1 MNGDIHSETLAPK
14 PRLLAGLSRLSSE
27 VGVFLADTLLVFYLF
42 VIASYGYSRVA
53 FGEGVY
59 LLVPWWVLVAVVV
72 EAAVL
77 WETFG
82 TSVAMKAT
90 GTVLASKNGSP
101 ARPGARLRRLLA
113 WHVSF
118 LPVVGILSTLWDADH
133 LAWHDRWSDSRFT
146 KVEGSSLRVRW
157 YKTSWGI
164 VTLCALLLT
173 LAAGFSITKIDL
185 HALFTGAR
193 NTAIVW
199 RRLFRPDWSIL
210 SNGLGLLIVTLFMA
224 LMATLFGIVVS
235 APLSFLAARNLMR
248 GLVGRFIYTIVRAV
262 MSIIRSIEPIVW
274 AIIFVVWVRLGA
286 FPGVLALF
294 VHSVADLV
302 KLYSERLESIDP
314 GPVEAITAT
323 GANRIQVIR
332 YGIVPQIINPYLS
345 FTLYRW
351 DINVRMATIIG
362 VVGGGGIGQNLFDYI
377 RQWEWEQAGML
388 MLLIIVAV
396 WAIDYLS
403 SRLRA
408 KLE

>member
-1 MNGDIHSETLAPK
+1 MDSDLHSPSFAPR
-14 PRLLAGLSRLSSE
+14 PRLLAGLQRLLLE
-27 VGVFLADTLLVFYLF
+27 VGVFLSDALLVFYLW
-42 VIASYGYSRVA
+42 VIGSYCYSRIA
-53 FGEGVY
+53 FGEGTY
-59 LLVPWWVLVAVVV
+59 FLVPGWVLLLCVV
-72 EAAVL
+72 EGALL

-82 TSVAMKAT
+82 TSLAMRVSGVT
-90 GTVLASKNGSP
+90 LAARDGCP
-101 ARPGARLRRLLA
+101 ARLAGRLLRLVT

-118 LPVVGILSTLWDADH
+118 LPVVGLAASLQDPDH
-133 LAWHDRWSDSRFT
+133 RMWHDRWSGTCLTR
-146 KVEGSSLRVRW
+146 VEKTPRRIRW
-157 YKTSWGI
+157 YRTSWGLA
-164 VTLCALLLT
+164 TLLT
-173 LAAGFSITKIDL
+173 FALTLVAGFLITKIDL

-224 LMATLFGIVVS
+224 LMATLFGIAVS

-248 GLVGRFIYTIVRAV
+248 GAVGRSVYTVVRV
-262 MSIIRSIEPIVW
+262 VLSIIRSIEPIVW

-294 VHSVADLV
+294 VHSIADLT

-377 RQWEWEQAGML
+377 RQWEWEQAGLL
-388 MLLIIVAV
+388 MLLI
-396 WAIDYLS
+396 
-403 SRLRA
+403 
-408 KLE
+408 